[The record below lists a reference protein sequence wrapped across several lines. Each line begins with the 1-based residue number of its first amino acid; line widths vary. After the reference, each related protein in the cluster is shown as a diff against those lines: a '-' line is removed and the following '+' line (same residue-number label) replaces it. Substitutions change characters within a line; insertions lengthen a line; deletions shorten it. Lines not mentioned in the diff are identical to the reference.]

1 LHERTFFDSRM
12 KEVEHLNRLNF
23 TGSPTMKSYREERW
37 VVNHN
42 EGIGRPVS
50 GGFTLLEI
58 LVVVFI
64 LSLLAAIV
72 APRIIGR
79 TDDARIAE
87 AKVQIRNIE
96 TALKL
101 YKMDNGFY
109 PETQQGLDA
118 LIEKPSSGMVPRNYR
133 EGGYL
138 EQKKVPLD
146 PWGNPYVYV
155 SPGLHGDF
163 DLLSFG
169 ADGKEGGE
177 GKNADIT
184 NWDMQ

>member
-1 LHERTFFDSRM
+1 M

-42 EGIGRPVS
+42 EGMGRPVS

-118 LIEKPSSGMVPRNYR
+118 LIEKPASGTMPKNYR

-177 GKNADIT
+177 GKNADIM